1 MVGGKLAYSTG
12 STNGYGST
20 FYAMFSDQYGFSALD
35 AFTVNFVKSAAT
47 IVGKPVTI
55 HQSDTWTPNM
65 SFQTATDTSGN
76 QITNYDQIADTTPF
90 VITEFTTD
98 GTPIKTYTSTAAF
111 NAAKVVDG
119 LYWIS
124 FTNSGKVSE
133 PVRINVVADQSVANV
148 YYQTKDGQALDS
160 KTVQDLD
167 VGSTYTTTGTQQITK
182 DGLIYNL
189 VSSSPAMD
197 ENNTVSIVIDKDGT
211 QNNITFIYEI
221 AKGSVTVHYEDE
233 NGHVLHPN
241 GSVSGNMG
249 ETYAVTPVDL
259 TNLGYVYVG
268 VGSDSAPENGKL
280 TNQNQTV
287 TFVYRFTATTPTPEK
302 AGTLT
307 VKYVDEAG
315 RTISPDISREGFVGN
330 GYDVAPADLSNQ
342 GYSYVGLDSDSAPV
356 KGSLTSQSQT
366 IIFVYH
372 LNTEVPTPEK
382 AGTLTVKYVDEA
394 GQTISPD
401 ISRGGFIGNG
411 YDVTPADLS
420 NQGYSY
426 VGLGTN
432 SAPAKGKL
440 TSQSQ
445 TIIFVYHLN
454 SHETTPES
462 SLLTIKF
469 VDKNGKEIH
478 RRLVQSG
485 YQGNG
490 YTFTP
495 LKIAG
500 YRYVGLA
507 SGSAPLSGSFDAENV
522 VIARVYAKINQ
533 QPGKPTPPNKP
544 IVEKPDV
551 HIPDNKTP
559 TINAKPIAVNQTANP
574 DNAPQKLQQ
583 TKAATHNADQL
594 PQTDEQKS
602 LIAEI
607 LGMTGLISLLGWLGL
622 KRKKE

>member
-133 PVRINVVADQSVANV
+133 PVRITVVADQSVANV

-372 LNTEVPTPEK
+372 LN
-382 AGTLTVKYVDEA
+382 
-394 GQTISPD
+394 
-401 ISRGGFIGNG
+401 
-411 YDVTPADLS
+411 
-420 NQGYSY
+420 
-426 VGLGTN
+426 
-432 SAPAKGKL
+432 
-440 TSQSQ
+440 
-445 TIIFVYHLN
+445 

>member
-372 LNTEVPTPEK
+372 LN
-382 AGTLTVKYVDEA
+382 
-394 GQTISPD
+394 
-401 ISRGGFIGNG
+401 
-411 YDVTPADLS
+411 
-420 NQGYSY
+420 
-426 VGLGTN
+426 
-432 SAPAKGKL
+432 
-440 TSQSQ
+440 
-445 TIIFVYHLN
+445 

>member
-1 MVGGKLAYSTG
+1 MAYSTG

-133 PVRINVVADQSVANV
+133 PVRITVVADQSVANV

-372 LNTEVPTPEK
+372 LN
-382 AGTLTVKYVDEA
+382 
-394 GQTISPD
+394 
-401 ISRGGFIGNG
+401 
-411 YDVTPADLS
+411 
-420 NQGYSY
+420 
-426 VGLGTN
+426 
-432 SAPAKGKL
+432 
-440 TSQSQ
+440 
-445 TIIFVYHLN
+445 

>member
-55 HQSDTWTPNM
+55 HQNDTWTPNM

-111 NAAKVVDG
+111 NAAKVVGG

-268 VGSDSAPENGKL
+268 IGSDSAPENGKL

-330 GYDVAPADLSNQ
+330 GYEVAPADLSNQ

-356 KGSLTSQSQT
+356 KGSLTS
-366 IIFVYH
+366 
-372 LNTEVPTPEK
+372 P
-382 AGTLTVKYVDEA
+382 
-394 GQTISPD
+394 
-401 ISRGGFIGNG
+401 
-411 YDVTPADLS
+411 
-420 NQGYSY
+420 
-426 VGLGTN
+426 
-432 SAPAKGKL
+432 
-440 TSQSQ
+440 SQ

-522 VIARVYAKINQ
+522 VIALVYAKINQ

>member
-111 NAAKVVDG
+111 NAAKVVGG

-133 PVRINVVADQSVANV
+133 PVRITVVADQSVANV

-356 KGSLTSQSQT
+356 KGSLTS
-366 IIFVYH
+366 
-372 LNTEVPTPEK
+372 P
-382 AGTLTVKYVDEA
+382 
-394 GQTISPD
+394 
-401 ISRGGFIGNG
+401 
-411 YDVTPADLS
+411 
-420 NQGYSY
+420 
-426 VGLGTN
+426 
-432 SAPAKGKL
+432 
-440 TSQSQ
+440 SQ

-522 VIARVYAKINQ
+522 VIALVYAKINQ

-583 TKAATHNADQL
+583 AKAATHNADQL

>member
-1 MVGGKLAYSTG
+1 VVGGKLAYSTG

-20 FYAMFSDQYGFSALD
+20 FYAMFSDQYSFSALD

-111 NAAKVVDG
+111 NAAKVVGG

-133 PVRINVVADQSVANV
+133 PVRITVVADQSVANV

-330 GYDVAPADLSNQ
+330 GYEVAPADLSNQ

-356 KGSLTSQSQT
+356 KGSLTS
-366 IIFVYH
+366 
-372 LNTEVPTPEK
+372 P
-382 AGTLTVKYVDEA
+382 
-394 GQTISPD
+394 
-401 ISRGGFIGNG
+401 
-411 YDVTPADLS
+411 
-420 NQGYSY
+420 
-426 VGLGTN
+426 
-432 SAPAKGKL
+432 
-440 TSQSQ
+440 SQ

-522 VIARVYAKINQ
+522 VIALVYAKINQ

>member
-1 MVGGKLAYSTG
+1 
-12 STNGYGST
+12 
-20 FYAMFSDQYGFSALD
+20 
-35 AFTVNFVKSAAT
+35 
-47 IVGKPVTI
+47 
-55 HQSDTWTPNM
+55 M

-111 NAAKVVDG
+111 NAAKVVGG

-268 VGSDSAPENGKL
+268 IGSDSAPENGKL

-330 GYDVAPADLSNQ
+330 GYEVAPADLSNQ

-356 KGSLTSQSQT
+356 KGSLTS
-366 IIFVYH
+366 
-372 LNTEVPTPEK
+372 P
-382 AGTLTVKYVDEA
+382 
-394 GQTISPD
+394 
-401 ISRGGFIGNG
+401 
-411 YDVTPADLS
+411 
-420 NQGYSY
+420 
-426 VGLGTN
+426 
-432 SAPAKGKL
+432 
-440 TSQSQ
+440 SQ

-522 VIARVYAKINQ
+522 VIALVYAKINQ